1 MLTQKDFDEIEK
13 LIGKRLDE
21 KFRESYRLLPSKEEF
36 FNKMDEVVGELK
48 AIREE
53 NTIIPGRLSDHE
65 ERITKLED
73 AHPH

>member
-36 FNKMDEVVGELK
+36 FNKMDEIMGELK
-48 AIREE
+48 AIKESP
-53 NTIIPGRLSDHE
+53 NLKMLTLINPILP
-65 ERITKLED
+65 
-73 AHPH
+73 